1 MGNLSLGPRPES
13 GLAGTGGPLVW
24 TRQPP
29 RSLTRLTRF
38 PNELNH
44 AILLHGPNLQF
55 PLINDCKLLSNGPL
69 GAAIINGW
77 EWT

>member
-13 GLAGTGGPLVW
+13 GLAGTGGPLVLDQA
-24 TRQPP
+24 TSPLSP
-29 RSLTRLTRF
+29 RLTRF